1 MTIDLCI
8 EKVRVQ
14 FLPLPQGT
22 SGSCPT
28 SQESSLANEQYAVLG
43 EDALRPSCP
52 SCATKQKGI
61 HETRGRI
68 QVCWG
73 MLREYGRNR
82 LEFRL
87 G

>member
-22 SGSCPT
+22 QDSCPT
-28 SQESSLANEQYAVLG
+28 SQESSPANEQYPVLG
-43 EDALRPSCP
+43 EDALCPSCP

-73 MLREYGRNR
+73 MGETRWS
-82 LEFRL
+82 
-87 G
+87 